1 MGRIWLT
8 GGTILT
14 GYMKME
20 SCSLLIEDEKIAD
33 VVSDKRF
40 SQRPHG
46 SEETVYRLEG
56 AYVSP
61 GFIDTHIHGFGGY
74 GVEECSVESI
84 LGMSR
89 CLARFGVTGFCPTV
103 YTDRQEKMEAS
114 LAACAG
120 AMGRETGAVILGIH
134 MEGPFISVKR
144 AGAQRPEAVA
154 GVDLERMERLWRA
167 AEERIVTMTV
177 APELKGMRELALWC
191 MKRGIT
197 LQAGHTDADYEQ
209 MLEGMQAGILHSTHF
224 FNAMSSLHHRNP
236 GTVGTIMIHPEISCE
251 VIADG
256 HHVHPGLVKLLLR
269 DKPVSRVVLVTDA
282 LKPAG
287 TADLSGT
294 ANGMPVRDADGVFR
308 LEDGTI
314 AGSSLTMPQGIANL
328 VEWGVPVEHAVQ
340 MAGSNPARIFGFEKR
355 GLLVP
360 SNRADVVVFDR
371 SFRVLKTFIGG
382 VEFPPAGGLEP

>member
-1 MGRIWLT
+1 MARIWLT

-20 SCSLLIEDEKIAD
+20 SSSLLIENGKIGDLVSDRRFAERERTRDEKIYELD
-33 VVSDKRF
+33 
-40 SQRPHG
+40 
-46 SEETVYRLEG
+46 G

-74 GVEECSVESI
+74 GVEDCTVESI

-89 CLARFGVTGFCPTV
+89 ELARFGVTGFCPTV
-103 YTDRQEKMEAS
+103 YTDRQERMEAS

-120 AMGRETGAVILGIH
+120 ARGKESGARILGIH
-134 MEGPFISVKR
+134 MEGPFISLKR

-154 GVDLERMERLWRA
+154 RVDLERMERLWQA
-167 AEERIVTMTV
+167 ANRDIVTMTV

-236 GTVGTIMIHPEISCE
+236 GAVGTIMIHPEISCE

-287 TADLSGT
+287 TKEAAGT
-294 ANGMPVRDADGVFR
+294 ANGMPVHDAEGVFR
-308 LEDGTI
+308 LDDDTI
-314 AGSSLTMPQGIANL
+314 AGSALTMPRGIANL

-371 SFRVLKTFIGG
+371 AFNILKTFIGG
-382 VEFPPAGGLEP
+382 REFEAP